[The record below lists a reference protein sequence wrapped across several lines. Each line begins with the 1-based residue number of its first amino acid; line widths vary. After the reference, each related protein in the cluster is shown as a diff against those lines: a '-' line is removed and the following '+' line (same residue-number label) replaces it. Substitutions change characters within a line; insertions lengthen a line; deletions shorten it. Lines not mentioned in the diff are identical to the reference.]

1 MGHSEFEGK
10 TLMDLQQSQALE
22 RCASSWCPVS
32 DGERREGRER
42 ERGQRET
49 AEAAFERKRAD
60 ADDDDDRHDN
70 QTDAAALQ

>member
-1 MGHSEFEGK
+1 MRRHGVPF
-10 TLMDLQQSQALE
+10 LME
-22 RCASSWCPVS
+22 RE
-32 DGERREGRER
+32 EREERER

-60 ADDDDDRHDN
+60 DDDRHDN